1 MAEDF
6 FPFVEN
12 RQDFS
17 DAEIADPTTS
27 ARIAIY
33 DDMVM
38 PPHVVMV
45 EPSDIRTYLAEITK
59 TVYELVIPHC
69 AVWSFQ
75 VIRELVENLIHASFA
90 EPTISI
96 LDKGKTIA
104 VCDQGPGIP
113 NKTAALKPSFSS
125 ATSPMKRFIR
135 GVGSGLPIVE
145 EWIKL
150 HNGTLTIEDNLGR
163 GTTVTVSLAQTNVGG
178 SAASQQG
185 LPAATPGYVAG
196 QAVNQTGDPLAS
208 HMTSQAPNPYTSPY
222 GGAYE
227 NPYGYRNAY
236 GSYYPNS
243 HNPYGGPQGTPGYSG
258 YPSYQVY
265 PAYQGYPGSGYPV
278 QQPTNAWV
286 DTRSPYGG
294 RQPGTPDRPTYGQL
308 PYGQA
313 TYGQSPY
320 GQEAYGQAVYGQ
332 TAYGQP
338 GTQNVGGADGHNG
351 IHSFSNQSTSGME
364 QSEIGPI
371 PDFAPGT
378 PGAVESGIEAHAP
391 LTKDQRDILL
401 LFGSLEKIGPK
412 ELTEQL
418 GISAPT
424 ASRKLREISEA
435 GFIIKKGAKY
445 ILTGE
450 GSRMFAY
457 LSSDGR

>member
-17 DAEIADPTTS
+17 DTEIADPTTS

-38 PPHVVMV
+38 PPRVVMV

-69 AVWSFQ
+69 DVWSFQ

-150 HNGTLTIEDNLGR
+150 HHGTLTIEDNLGR
-163 GTTVTVSLAQTNVGG
+163 GTTVTVSLVQAD
-178 SAASQQG
+178 SPEISSPQQG
-185 LPAATPGYVAG
+185 STPTTNPMVAQGQMPAQSANPAAAG
-196 QAVNQTGDPLAS
+196 QTVMNPAAMNPGAGQYA
-208 HMTSQAPNPYTSPY
+208 APYGNPYAY
-222 GGAYE
+222 G
-227 NPYGYRNAY
+227 NPYGYGNAY
-236 GSYYPNS
+236 GGYYA
-243 HNPYGGPQGTPGYSG
+243 NPYAGVQGAPGPVGSYTPNPGAPGYAG
-258 YPSYQVY
+258 YPSYQGY
-265 PAYQGYPGSGYPV
+265 PVYQGYPGSAYPGSGHPA
-278 QQPTNAWV
+278 QQQANGWGSTGSQFG
-286 DTRSPYGG
+286 T
-294 RQPGTPDRPTYGQL
+294 QP

-313 TYGQSPY
+313 
-320 GQEAYGQAVYGQ
+320 AYGQAPYGQ
-332 TAYGQP
+332 LGVQSTDNEGGPQHGGQP
-338 GTQNVGGADGHNG
+338 NPY
-351 IHSFSNQSTSGME
+351 QSAPAGKPTSAGLPAE
-364 QSEIGPI
+364 
-371 PDFAPGT
+371 T
-378 PGAVESGIEAHAP
+378 PEVAESGIDAHAP
-391 LTKDQRDILL
+391 LTKDQKDILL
-401 LFGSLEKIGPK
+401 LFSNLDKIGPK
-412 ELTEQL
+412 ELNEQL

-450 GSRMFAY
+450 GSRMFSY